1 MEGSEERDE
10 DVCELGMVVGL
21 LDESVGV
28 LEEVERVAQ
37 REKEWGIRRESEER
51 LERSSVLRRNRVG
64 KAIQI
69 LRDPSMSFP
78 HAHVIAS

>member
-51 LERSSVLRRNRVG
+51 LERSSVLARNRVG

-69 LRDPSMSFP
+69 LCYPPMSFP
-78 HAHVIAS
+78 HAHVRHC